1 MKIRLHVEV
10 NRFQYGAI
18 LKMTKGKER
27 LDKYLKDNERLD
39 DLQLKG
45 FKIIQNPEW
54 FCFGIDAVILSDFVK
69 VSRKSRV
76 VEFGT
81 GTGIIP
87 LLIEGKKSP
96 KEILAFEIQKDVADM
111 AKRSVELNN
120 LQEKINIVND
130 DLNNVLDHVDKASV
144 DVVVSNPPYMPAG
157 VGIVNPHD
165 NKAISRH
172 EIMCTLED
180 IISNA
185 SKILKYRGSLFM
197 VHRPGRLVDII
208 MLMKKYDIEPK
219 IIRFVHPKSDK
230 KPNIML
236 IKGTKKGGEELKI
249 LDPLVVYNNDGS
261 YTDEI
266 YRIYDSQNIDVF
278 DKRSK

>member
-1 MKIRLHVEV
+1 MKDLVKD
-10 NRFQYGAI
+10 Y
-18 LKMTKGKER
+18 ER
-27 LDKYLKDNERLD
+27 VD

-45 FKIIQNPEW
+45 YKIIQNPIW
-54 FCFGIDAVILSDFVK
+54 FCFGIDAVILSDFVEANK
-69 VSRKSRV
+69 KSKV

-96 KEILAFEIQKDVADM
+96 KSIMAFEIQEDVADM
-111 AKRSVELNN
+111 AKRTILLNELSD
-120 LQEKINIVND
+120 KIKIVND
-130 DLNNVLDHVDKASV
+130 DLNNVLEYVDKESV

-172 EIMCTLED
+172 EIKCTLED

-185 SKILKYRGSLFM
+185 SKILRFKGSLFM

-208 MLMKKYDIEPK
+208 MLMKKYGIEPK
-219 IIRFVHPKSDK
+219 MIRFVHPKSDK

-249 LDPLVVYNNDGS
+249 LDPLVVYNEDGS

-266 YRIYDSQNIDVF
+266 YRIYNSQNIDVF